1 VFQQSKIDA
10 VILARSSFGNR
21 SVRRV
26 RASQLRFLIYNS
38 GETMRE
44 GSVRVWEGREE
55 DYRASISTCR
65 SWCNGMRHTSSH
77 SLRPPSCER
86 ERERE
91 RRDPDDTRRG
101 KLGGEEEGTRHNNAL
116 EEGEICG
123 GLNYAA
129 RAPSCAD
136 LHFAARSARGGEIRE
151 TLVQNLLDDLLGSAA
166 QATIGPCVLSSE

>member
-1 VFQQSKIDA
+1 V
-10 VILARSSFGNR
+10 
-21 SVRRV
+21 
-26 RASQLRFLIYNS
+26 SQLVQRHEAHLI
-38 GETMRE
+38 
-44 GSVRVWEGREE
+44 
-55 DYRASISTCR
+55 AFF
-65 SWCNGMRHTSSH
+65 TSSE
-77 SLRPPSCER
+77 LRGEER
-86 ERERE
+86 ERKKERERE